1 MSYGKQPHQH
11 RPDGAVALTGK
22 TTGLIAKFKR
32 DFPSIHSIQC
42 LAYRLELA
50 VHDSLKEVAE
60 CNHLQAVC
68 PVSPVREERAIAR
81 GSSCRSQHA
90 NFENWAYIH
99 HHVGGQQF

>member
-1 MSYGKQPHQH
+1 MMSYGKQPHQH

-50 VHDSLKEVAE
+50 VHDSLKEVAG
-60 CNHLQAVC
+60 CTH
-68 PVSPVREERAIAR
+68 
-81 GSSCRSQHA
+81 
-90 NFENWAYIH
+90 FEVLISKLYTLYRHSAKNA
-99 HHVGGQQF
+99 